1 MAEQIAMHEAAGGMS
16 PERIST
22 EKITENGKSIRSTMC
37 PPLQCPP
44 LALSHFG
51 GCDPKCPRAEVSWH
65 LYEPPNLMTCP
76 YYDSHDPV
84 TYHLTLQPFPHSKS
98 QQVKESKGRVG

>member
-1 MAEQIAMHEAAGGMS
+1 MAEQIAMHEATGGMS

-22 EKITENGKSIRSTMC
+22 EKITENGKSIRSTM
-37 PPLQCPP
+37 CPP